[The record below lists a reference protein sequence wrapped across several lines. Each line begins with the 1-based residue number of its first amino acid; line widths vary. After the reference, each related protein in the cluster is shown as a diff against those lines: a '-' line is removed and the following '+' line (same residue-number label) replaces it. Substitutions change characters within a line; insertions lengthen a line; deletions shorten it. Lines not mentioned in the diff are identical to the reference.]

1 MRGNKGGETSGGA
14 ADQLVAALVLGGGR
28 RPGMGYI
35 GPALENFHG
44 SIMSGCQ
51 GHWAEIGNGL

>member
-14 ADQLVAALVLGGGR
+14 ADQPVAALVLGGGR

-44 SIMSGCQ
+44 
-51 GHWAEIGNGL
+51 